1 MWTFS
6 ALNPSSKAKSVAK
19 RTRKDPRLI
28 ELIMRDSSK
37 ILRADKQAL
46 VVAVKNGFVC
56 LNAGVDKS
64 NVNGRSV
71 YARLPTD
78 LDGSANHLRIE
89 LERLTGK
96 KARSYH
102 R

>member
-1 MWTFS
+1 
-6 ALNPSSKAKSVAK
+6 
-19 RTRKDPRLI
+19 
-28 ELIMRDSSK
+28 MRDSSK
-37 ILRADKQAL
+37 ILRADEQAL

-56 LNAGVDKS
+56 LNADVDES

-78 LDGSANHLRIE
+78 LHGSANHLRIE